1 MTLDKFEKVYME
13 YLNNARQ
20 KQDFT
25 DFVNKV
31 RNANEGFNGEIT
43 GPLITDMSKLVVYNI
58 DCKLTYK
65 NNRDRVVIG
74 IIKSIDKQNEV
85 SYYATQEGKDFFTG
99 LLNKR
104 ACKEYVQDSIATNKD
119 IHYMAMIDI
128 DNFKNVNDT
137 YGHLYGDKV
146 ILKVAA
152 IINSALNGRGIVGRF
167 GGDEFFIFTN
177 WITKESQ
184 LRSILTFIKQKVRA
198 ELGQGENSCDVTLSM
213 GVCKYPDNGSD
224 YDSLFNKADKCLYI
238 AKNKGKNRYI
248 IYDAQKHGDFLD
260 DMGRKG
266 FSMAPIK
273 KGETLAQ
280 EVADMS
286 IDLIKNGSSVLD
298 NVLQRACKAF
308 EIDGIR
314 IYNGTTGRFIEY
326 YGNYVKLPDINDI
339 VNTKEFLGMFD
350 KNHYMTIVYTSNI
363 ESFNK
368 KLYDETIQSNIG
380 GMIYSYFTNQAGDN
394 IIASYDTF
402 NKGFRW
408 NESDKNYIMTLTKV
422 IASVL

>member
-1 MTLDKFEKVYME
+1 
-13 YLNNARQ
+13 
-20 KQDFT
+20 
-25 DFVNKV
+25 
-31 RNANEGFNGEIT
+31 
-43 GPLITDMSKLVVYNI
+43 MSKLVVYNI

-286 IDLIKNGSSVLD
+286 INLIKNGSSVLD

-308 EIDGIR
+308 EIDGISATSCASVSPFL
-314 IYNGTTGRFIEY
+314 IGAIE
-326 YGNYVKLPDINDI
+326 NPFLPISSR
-339 VNTKEFLGMFD
+339 KSPCFC
-350 KNHYMTIVYTSNI
+350 
-363 ESFNK
+363 
-368 KLYDETIQSNIG
+368 
-380 GMIYSYFTNQAGDN
+380 
-394 IIASYDTF
+394 ASYIIYLF
-402 NKGFRW
+402 FPLFLA
-408 NESDKNYIMTLTKV
+408 I
-422 IASVL
+422 

>member
-1 MTLDKFEKVYME
+1 
-13 YLNNARQ
+13 
-20 KQDFT
+20 
-25 DFVNKV
+25 
-31 RNANEGFNGEIT
+31 
-43 GPLITDMSKLVVYNI
+43 
-58 DCKLTYK
+58 
-65 NNRDRVVIG
+65 
-74 IIKSIDKQNEV
+74 
-85 SYYATQEGKDFFTG
+85 
-99 LLNKR
+99 
-104 ACKEYVQDSIATNKD
+104 
-119 IHYMAMIDI
+119 MAMIDI

-308 EIDGIR
+308 EIEGIR
-314 IYNGTTGRFIEY
+314 IYNGTTGRLIEY